1 MKRRMSAIFLALV
14 LVLGLCLAT
23 TLPVTA
29 KNPPDNKP
37 VAWVNSGSNSNHN
50 PGAHSS
56 EAVSVKLL
64 SDGTTVGKVIAHN
77 MDTGVREFGNTFDQ
91 TETLFYRDGESK
103 IAVFAVYMHQEPSGL
118 EYEMRFT
125 LVDNG
130 EGKNSDPDTLMLE
143 FWAGTWIPLS
153 LEPIALTN
161 GNNQVHLPDED

>member
-77 MDTGVREFGNTFDQ
+77 MDTGVREFGNTF
-91 TETLFYRDGESK
+91 E
-103 IAVFAVYMHQEPSGL
+103 VYMHQEPSGL